1 MTTKTAL
8 LATLVLAAL
17 ACEKEGGTTPPTT
30 GGEATDTPTTDATA
44 GDAGSGGDATA
55 GGGETKTPPGA
66 PDVKW
71 ADKTFQQRKEWM
83 GIEVLP
89 KMKASFK
96 GYDEAQFKGFGCD
109 TCHGA
114 DGKEKSYAMPSD
126 SIYPLN
132 KADPVGKAMEYDEKV
147 TKFMM
152 DKVVPEM
159 AALLDA
165 EPFDPKTGKGAVGCF
180 TCHPAE

>member
-1 MTTKTAL
+1 MMTKTTL
-8 LATLVLAAL
+8 LATLALTLL
-17 ACEKEGGTTPPTT
+17 ACEKQGGESTPPTT
-30 GGEATDTPTTDATA
+30 GGEVTDTPTDTADTPTD
-44 GDAGSGGDATA
+44 DGSGG
-55 GGGETKTPPGA
+55 ETVAKAPPGA
-66 PDVKW
+66 PDVAW

-89 KMKASFK
+89 KMKANFK

-114 DGKEKSYAMPSD
+114 DGKEKNYAMPSD

-132 KADPVGKAMEYDEKV
+132 KADPVGSAMAYDQAV
-147 TKFMM
+147 TKFMV
-152 DKVVPEM
+152 DKVVPDM
-159 AALLDA
+159 AALLNA
-165 EPFDPKTGKGAVGCF
+165 EPYDAKTGKGTVGCF

>member
-8 LATLVLAAL
+8 LATLALAVLA
-17 ACEKEGGTTPPTT
+17 CQKQGDGSTPPTT
-30 GGEATDTPTTDATA
+30 GGEATDTPTDT
-44 GDAGSGGDATA
+44 GDTPASDG
-55 GGGETKTPPGA
+55 GGGEAKVPPGA
-66 PDVKW
+66 PDVQW

-96 GYDEAQFKGFGCD
+96 AYDETQFKAFGCD

-114 DGKEKSYAMPSD
+114 DGKDKNYAMPTD
-126 SIYPLN
+126 SIYPLDKN
-132 KADPVGKAMEYDEKV
+132 DPVGKAMDYDAKV
-147 TKFMM
+147 TQFMV

-159 AALLDA
+159 AAMIGA
-165 EPFDPKTGKGAVGCF
+165 EPYDPKTGKGTFGCLS
-180 TCHPAE
+180 CHPAE

>member
-8 LATLVLAAL
+8 LATLVLAAF
-17 ACEKEGGTTPPTT
+17 ACEKDGGTTPPTT
-30 GGEATDTPTTDATA
+30 GGEATDTPTGS
-44 GDAGSGGDATA
+44 GDAATGDT
-55 GGGETKTPPGA
+55 ETKTPPGA

-71 ADKTFQQRKEWM
+71 ADKTFDQRKEWM

-96 GYDEAQFKGFGCD
+96 AYDEAQFKGFNCE

-114 DGKEKSYAMPSD
+114 DGKEKGYAMPTD

-132 KADPVGKAMEYDEKV
+132 KADPVGKAMAYDEAV
-147 TKFMM
+147 TKYMVE
-152 DKVVPEM
+152 KVVPEM
-159 AALLDA
+159 AALMDA
-165 EPFDPKTGKGAVGCF
+165 EPFDPKTGSGTVGCF